1 MTNCT
6 ITRQAGIT
14 RLTISGRIDSMSS
27 PDIHQQLDELILGGN
42 RRIVTDLEQV
52 HFVSSAGLRVF
63 LLAQNQLRTVGGE
76 ILFFKTPETVMK
88 VFTMT
93 GFDKLFKLVASEQ
106 ELSAVFAAAAD
117 AAEVTSTVVD
127 GITFKYSED
136 TSSATGALRII
147 GSQEKLPTSEYIEK
161 DVNTVSQAELTFA
174 TGLATLGERYEEY
187 KNLFGEALIIN
198 KHFYFYPAVKRPA
211 VDYMFYSGQ
220 DSGSECRFL
229 HGFGFNGP
237 YRYLASFETLAEFIT
252 LDRLVQWVLTL
263 PLASPLLGLVLLAES
278 KGLLGMNLKQIP
290 LLENKPAQ
298 GGDVF
303 AVEHVASWINFPVD
317 PTDHNHIIAAT
328 GLVGRDRGACSAAVQ
343 KLFSKESSTHIH
355 AGVFAKGP
363 ISKNINQFSDELNRV
378 LTELDISKVQHLM
391 GQSRFSNGMLGI
403 VELKG

>member
-6 ITRQAGIT
+6 ITRHAGIT
-14 RLTISGRIDSMSS
+14 RLAINGRIDSMSS
-27 PDIHQQLDELILGGN
+27 PDIQQFLEELILGGN
-42 RRIVTDLEQV
+42 RRIVTDLELV
-52 HFVSSAGLRVF
+52 NFVSSAGLRVF
-63 LLAQNQLRTVGGE
+63 LLVQNKLKTVGGE
-76 ILFFKTPETVMK
+76 ILLFKTPEPVMK
-88 VFTMT
+88 VFSMT

-106 ELSAVFAAAAD
+106 ELLAIFSAAAD
-117 AAEVTSTVVD
+117 AAEVISSVMD
-127 GITFKYSED
+127 GITFKYSEK
-136 TSSATGALRII
+136 ALAAHGPIRIL
-147 GSQEKLPTSEYIEK
+147 GSQEKLSGSDYTEK
-161 DVNTVSQAELTFA
+161 DVVTVSQADLSFA

-187 KNLFGEALIIN
+187 KQLFGEAMIVN
-198 KHFYFYPAVKRPA
+198 NHFYFYPAVKRPA

-237 YRYLASFETLAEFIT
+237 YRYLASFETSTDFVT

-263 PLASPLLGLVLLAES
+263 PLTAPLLGLVLLAES

-290 LLENKPAQ
+290 ITENKPGQ
-298 GGDVF
+298 GADIF
-303 AVEHVASWINFPVD
+303 AVGHVASWINFPVD

-328 GLVGRDRGACSAAVQ
+328 GLICRNKQACPEPVQ
-343 KLFSKESSTHIH
+343 KLFSTESNTHIH

-363 ISKNINQFSDELNRV
+363 ISKNIDQFSDELNRV
-378 LTELDISKVQHLM
+378 LTELDISKVQHLL